1 MLADSAEPI
10 GEELDMDFLKRF
22 LGEKDELAPS
32 GDGNIEL
39 RHLTGEEFDE
49 MVLTSEMP
57 AVIDFWAE
65 WCGPCHM
72 ISPAVQQLANDYSGR
87 AVVAKLNA
95 DDYPDI

>member
-1 MLADSAEPI
+1 MFVNAAKPT

-22 LGEKDELAPS
+22 LGEKDELAPT
-32 GDGNIEL
+32 GDANVEL

-72 ISPAVQQLANDYSGR
+72 ISPAVQQLANEYSGPCR
-87 AVVAKLNA
+87 R
-95 DDYPDI
+95 